1 MVLVVK
7 TQPASTAD
15 IRVAGLIS
23 GLERSP
29 RGDRDNPLH
38 YSYLENPMDRRAILL
53 TKVTP
58 ENKVLSAIQKSD
70 SLPLKHNLLF

>member
-1 MVLVVK
+1 MVK
-7 TQPASTAD
+7 TQPARTAD